1 MKLRFFCS
9 RIVIEIPHFASL
21 RGKEREIKI
30 LRSNN
35 GEKWEEHPIVA
46 TDEAVQK
53 ALNESLEGRWM
64 QVFLH
69 VQVKFITGPPP
80 HSSTKILQGM

>member
-53 ALNESLEGRWM
+53 ALNESLEGRKD
-64 QVFLH
+64 
-69 VQVKFITGPPP
+69 KFSLTYKLYLSLPIFRN
-80 HSSTKILQGM
+80 SIERDVGM